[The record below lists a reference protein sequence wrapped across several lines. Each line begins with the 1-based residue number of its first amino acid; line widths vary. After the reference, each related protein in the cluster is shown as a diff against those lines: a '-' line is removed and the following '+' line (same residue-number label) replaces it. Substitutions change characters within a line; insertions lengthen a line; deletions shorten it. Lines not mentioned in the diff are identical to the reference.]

1 MKVNVEVPI
10 PYQTNKSLKI
20 KQKKG
25 RFSQRPYAAYY
36 FISPES
42 SREQNIFNLLLRL
55 NVVD

>member
-10 PYQTNKSLKI
+10 PYHTNKSLKI

-42 SREQNIFNLLLRL
+42 SREQNIFN
-55 NVVD
+55 